1 MENLEFVKTI
11 NAPREKV
18 WNALWE
24 DANYREWTS
33 AFAEGSHAV
42 TDWKQGSKILFLD
55 AKGEGMVSEV
65 ADIRPNEFMSI
76 RHLGIVKD
84 GVEDTSSPESGEW
97 SGGYENYLL
106 QTEDGQ
112 TKLTVTMEAVS
123 IPKDFI
129 AYFQNTWPK
138 ALDKLKQVAERL

>member
-1 MENLEFVKTI
+1 MENLEFVRMI
-11 NAPREKV
+11 NASRDKV

-55 AKGEGMVSEV
+55 GKGEGMVSEV
-65 ADIRPNEFMSI
+65 AEARPNEFMSI
-76 RHLGIVKD
+76 RHLGTVKD
-84 GVEDTSSPESGEW
+84 GVEDTSSPESREW

-106 QTEDGQ
+106 QTENGQ
-112 TKLTVTMEAVS
+112 TKLTVTMTSVA
-123 IPKDFI
+123 IPEEFI
-129 AYFQNTWPK
+129 AYFQHAWPK
-138 ALDKLKQVAERL
+138 ALDKLQQVAERN

>member
-1 MENLEFVKTI
+1 MGNLEFVKMI

-18 WNALWE
+18 WKALWE
-24 DANYREWTS
+24 DANYREWTA
-33 AFAEGSHAV
+33 AFAEGSCAV

-65 ADIRPNEFMSI
+65 AEARPNEFMSI
-76 RHLGIVKD
+76 RHLGTVKN
-84 GVEDTSSPESGEW
+84 GVEDTSSPESQEW

-112 TKLTVTMEAVS
+112 TKLTVTMTSA
-123 IPKDFI
+123 IPEDFV

-138 ALDKLKQVAERL
+138 ALDKLKQVAERN